1 MIPLDNE
8 ASKHSNSVV
17 LEMERI
23 DINLSRIISFRR
35 LNNLEW
41 D

>member
-1 MIPLDNE
+1 MIPLDIE
-8 ASKHSNSVV
+8 TSKHSNSVV